1 MLEETHQITFH
12 QRCIN
17 FLIIEVYKY
26 LNEHS
31 TGIMNDIF
39 KLRENAYNL
48 QNFHIFQTKN
58 SHLLKYGLDALPYHA
73 SQLSQQVHTYIREAA
88 SLTLSKNIIIMILL
102 LLLLLLSIL
111 LSNNIFIM
119 KKLHTSK
126 EMYYSFLVEII
137 VESVD
142 LIQMSK

>member
-1 MLEETHQITFH
+1 
-12 QRCIN
+12 
-17 FLIIEVYKY
+17 
-26 LNEHS
+26 
-31 TGIMNDIF
+31 MNNIF
-39 KLRENAYNL
+39 KLTEKMYNL
-48 QNFHIFQTKN
+48 RNFHIFQTEN
-58 SHLLKYGLDALPYHA
+58 PRSLKYGLDALPYHA
-73 SQLSQQVHTYIREAA
+73 SQLWQQVHTYIREAA
-88 SLTLSKNIIIMILL
+88 SLTLSKNIIIMI
-102 LLLLLLSIL
+102 LLLLLSIL

>member
-1 MLEETHQITFH
+1 MLEETRQITFH

-73 SQLSQQVHTYIREAA
+73 SQLWQQVHTYIRAAA
-88 SLTLSKNIIIMILL
+88 SLTLSKNIIIMI
-102 LLLLLLSIL
+102 LLLLSIL

>member
-1 MLEETHQITFH
+1 
-12 QRCIN
+12 
-17 FLIIEVYKY
+17 
-26 LNEHS
+26 
-31 TGIMNDIF
+31 MNDIF

-102 LLLLLLSIL
+102 LLLLSIL